1 MAVIQ
6 DTLLLNDEYSRV
18 LRDYINNLTR
28 AGSAARSGSDS
39 NRLYGDSAAN
49 AARQTS
55 GLVSELRG
63 LAGAYLGIQ
72 GVRALTGLSDSMT
85 SITARLDMMNDGL
98 QTTEELNRM
107 IYESAQ
113 RSRVMCI
120 RDRARLVRIAVIK
133 E

>member
-1 MAVIQ
+1 MAVIE
-6 DTLLLNDEYSRV
+6 DTLRLNDEYSRV
-18 LRDYINNLTR
+18 IRDYINNLNR
-28 AGSAARSGSDS
+28 AGNSARNGANS
-39 NRLYGDSAAN
+39 NRLYGNSAAN

-55 GLVSELRG
+55 GLVSELRS

-107 IYESAQ
+107 I
-113 RSRVMCI
+113 
-120 RDRARLVRIAVIK
+120 
-133 E
+133 